1 MIEITKCPECN
12 NEVILSTGE
21 QVCSKCG
28 LVLSENHLVDKSEWN
43 ICTKDKL
50 IHTGRS
56 ENINIHDKGLPTVI
70 GGNKDIRGKPIP
82 AETKYNMY
90 RIRRMQRQTVTS
102 HERTL
107 KHGLSLI
114 NLYSDKLDLPYST
127 RSRASL
133 IFREISDKN
142 LIRGR
147 SIINISIASVYYAC
161 REEKVIRDLS
171 TVEKLT
177 GLKRKDISCNYRYL
191 LKHITN
197 NFPIE
202 HFNFTK
208 YITMFGGQLGI
219 SGANQGAAIKLLNS
233 IESKGRQLH
242 GKDPKGLACAA
253 LYITCYDN
261 ERITQI
267 NLAHAADLT
276 EVTIR
281 NRTKHLKKILGMA

>member
-1 MIEITKCPECN
+1 VKCPECQS
-12 NEVILSTGE
+12 EVVLNQGE

-28 LVLSENHLVDKSEWN
+28 LVLSENHLINKPEWN
-43 ICTKDKL
+43 FFTKDKL
-50 IHTGRS
+50 IHTGYS

-70 GGNKDIRGKPIP
+70 GGDKDIWGRSIS
-82 AETKYNMY
+82 AETKYSMF
-90 RIRRMQRQTVTS
+90 RIRRIQRQTIVGN
-102 HERTL
+102 ERTL
-107 KHGLSLI
+107 GMGLGLI
-114 NLYSDKLDLPYST
+114 NLYSDKLDIPYSV

-147 SIINISIASVYYAC
+147 SIINIAVASVYYAC
-161 REEKVIRDLS
+161 REEKVIRDLN
-171 TVEKLT
+171 TVEKST
-177 GLKRKDISCNYRYL
+177 GLKRKDIACNYRFL

-197 NFPIE
+197 NSPIE
-202 HFNFTK
+202 PFNFTK
-208 YITMFGGQLGI
+208 YITMIGGQLGI
-219 SGANQGAAIKLLNS
+219 SGTNQGAAIKLLNS

-253 LYITCYDN
+253 LYIACYDN

-281 NRTKHLKKILGMA
+281 NRTKHLKKILGMT